1 MEHTS
6 FSDPALVVAVALA
19 AGMLATTLARHLRVP
34 SIVLLLATGVLL
46 GPDLLGIVRP
56 DTLGASLQALVGF
69 AVAVILFEGG
79 MNLNLQ
85 RLRQEGRSIRW
96 LVTIGALITAAG
108 GALAAHYILGWDWI
122 LATLFGTLVIVTGPT
137 VVTPL
142 LRRFKVQERVAT
154 VLEAEGVLIDAV
166 GAIIAVVALEVALA
180 PAGPSVAAGA
190 GDVFLRLAVGSVLGA
205 VGGFVISTVLHY
217 EKAVP
222 EGLES
227 VFTLALALALFQV
240 SNAVMS
246 ETGIVAVVVGGLV
259 VGNRVRSQPLAEMR
273 EFKEQLT
280 VMLIGLLFVL
290 LAADVRLAEV
300 RALGWPGILTVLAL
314 MFVVRPVQVAICT
327 YGSDLTLKERT
338 FLSWLAPRGIVAA
351 AVSSLFAQTLA
362 AEGIPG
368 GDALRAMVF
377 LVIALTVSIQGL
389 TGGFVANLLGLR
401 RPSNTGFVIL
411 GANDLARALGRALRD
426 GGEEVVFVD
435 SNPEACREAREDG
448 FRVIQG
454 SALEERVQ
462 QTAELDIRAG
472 CLGVTSNEEVNL
484 LFARRAR
491 KDWKVP
497 KVWVALRREHVSLS
511 EETVERLGA
520 RILFGE
526 PQQIN
531 LWTLR
536 LERGFAKVERWRR
549 TVSDSDPSLTRQG
562 LDDILLPLAVQRN
575 KKVLPMDDQI
585 SLKKGDL
592 LHLAIQEDAH
602 TEAQEWLRAH
612 GWEPGEAVLDETAA
626 GQREP
631 AAVV

>member
-6 FSDPALVVAVALA
+6 FSDPALTIALALA

-56 DTLGASLQALVGF
+56 DRLGASLQALVGF

-79 MNLNLQ
+79 MNLNFQ
-85 RLRQEGRSIRW
+85 RLRQEGRTIRW
-96 LVTIGALITAAG
+96 LITLGALITAAG
-108 GALAAHYILGWDWI
+108 GALAAHFILGWEWI
-122 LATLFGTLVIVTGPT
+122 PSILFGTLVIVTGPT

-142 LRRFKVQERVAT
+142 LRRFKVKERVAT

-166 GAIIAVVALEVALA
+166 GAIIAVVALELALA
-180 PAGPSVAAGA
+180 PAGRSLALGA
-190 GDVFLRLAVGSVLGA
+190 WDVFLRLGVGAALGA
-205 VGGFVISTVLHY
+205 AGGYVITLLLRH
-217 EKAVP
+217 EKTVP

-227 VFTLALALALFQV
+227 VFTLALVLALFQV
-240 SNAVMS
+240 SNAILS
-246 ETGIVAVVVGGLV
+246 ETGIVTVVAAGLV
-259 VGNRVRSQPLAEMR
+259 VGNRVRSQPLTELR

-290 LAADVRLAEV
+290 LAADVRMSEV
-300 RALGWPGILTVLAL
+300 RALGWPGVLTVLAL
-314 MFVVRPVQVAICT
+314 MLVVRPVQVAVCT
-327 YGSDLTLKERT
+327 YRSDLTLRERS
-338 FLSWLAPRGIVAA
+338 FLAWLAPRGIVAA

-389 TGGFVANLLGLR
+389 TGGFVADLLGLR
-401 RPSNTGFVIL
+401 RRSNTGYVIL
-411 GANDLARALGRALRD
+411 GANGLARAVGRVLRD
-426 GGEEVVFVD
+426 GGEEVIFVD
-435 SNPEACREAREDG
+435 SNPEACREAQEEG

-454 SALEERVQ
+454 SALEERIQ
-462 QTAELDIRAG
+462 QAAELDIRAG

-497 KVWVALRREHVSLS
+497 RVWVALRREHVGLD
-511 EETVERLGA
+511 EEIVQRLGA

-526 PQQIN
+526 PHQIN
-531 LWTLR
+531 LWTLH
-536 LERGFAKVERWRR
+536 LERGLAATERWRR
-549 TVSDSDPSLTRQG
+549 TASDPEPALTRQG
-562 LDDILLPLAVQRN
+562 LENLLLPLAVQRN
-575 KKVLPMDDQI
+575 KKVFPMDDQVTPR
-585 SLKKGDL
+585 KGDL
-592 LHLAIQEDAH
+592 LHLAIHEP
-602 TEAQEWLRAH
+602 TRGEAEAWLNAH
-612 GWEPGEAVLDETAA
+612 GWAPEGAALEETASEA
-626 GQREP
+626 QP
-631 AAVV
+631 IAVG